1 MRCRLPAAA
10 ASLAAVLAAGAVV
23 ADRTAPP
30 VLTRLQDLSLGLL
43 DRQGTLLD
51 VRLSRD
57 GMWRLPA
64 GVEDVDAG
72 YLGLLLR
79 TEDARFPHH
88 PGVDPLALARAAWQ
102 LATHGRVVSGGST
115 LTMQTARLLTPHRH
129 DMLGKLQDIARALQ
143 LEAHFTRPQILSMYL
158 TLAPFGGNI
167 EGVRA
172 ASLTW
177 FGHEPSRLSQAE
189 AALLVALPQSPAR
202 LRPDRHPE
210 RAILA
215 AGRILSRAMP
225 GQDAA
230 ELVPLERHVLPREA
244 GYLAVRLQGQAR
256 RGMVRTT
263 LDGRLQAGLEA
274 LAARRLRD
282 GSPSSM
288 AALVVRNSDRSVL
301 AYLGGSN
308 HAVLGSQVDMVRAR
322 RSPGSVLKPF
332 IYGLAFD
339 DGLVRPDTLI
349 DDTRMRLGDYA
360 PRDFDRRFHG
370 TVSVGEALRQSYN
383 LPAVQLLQ
391 RVGPQRFVAALRQ
404 AGADVRLPSKSV
416 VAGLPVALGGL
427 GISLQDVATLYA
439 GLARR
444 GTVAP
449 LRLLAEDPAVP
460 PRALMTAASALQLGD
475 ILRDMARPDGW
486 TPGGR
491 AVAFKTG
498 TSYGF
503 RDAWAAGYSG
513 KYTVVVW
520 TGRVDGTPVPGA
532 YGRNTAAPILFGVF
546 DLLPPEPAPEAGR
559 TEASRAGRLAPGL
572 TRFSPGGGRQ
582 GPRIV
587 FPPDH
592 ATLELDGE
600 NERSAFTLEAG
611 SGAPPYRWL
620 VDGVP
625 LPRPDV
631 GTAATWMPDGPG
643 FAHLSV
649 VDALNHEASVDIR
662 LKRAEQ
668 APALVGTR

>member
-1 MRCRLPAAA
+1 MRRRLPAAA
-10 ASLAAVLAAGAVV
+10 AALLAVLAAGAVA
-23 ADRTAPP
+23 ADRMAPP

-64 GVEDVDAG
+64 GVEDVDAS
-72 YLGLLLR
+72 YLGLLIG
-79 TEDARFPHH
+79 TEDARFDRH

-102 LATHGRVVSGGST
+102 LATRGRVVSGGST

-129 DMLGKLQDIARALQ
+129 DVVGKLLDIARALQ
-143 LEAHFTRPQILSMYL
+143 LEAHFTKPQILSMYL

-202 LRPDRHPE
+202 LRPDRHPG

-215 AGRILSRAMP
+215 AGRVLSRAMA
-225 GQDAA
+225 GRDAA
-230 ELVPLERHVLPREA
+230 ELAPLERHALPREA

-256 RGMVRTT
+256 RGLVRTT
-263 LDGRLQAGLEA
+263 LDGGLQAGLEA

-282 GSPSSM
+282 GSASGM
-288 AALVVRNSDRSVL
+288 AALVVRNSDRAVL

-308 HAVLGSQVDMVRAR
+308 HAALGGQVDMVRAR
-322 RSPGSVLKPF
+322 RSPGSALKPF

-339 DGLVRPDTLI
+339 DGLVQPDTLI
-349 DDTRMRLGDYA
+349 DDTGMRLGDYA

-383 LPAVQLLQ
+383 LPAVQLLE
-391 RVGPQRFVAALRQ
+391 RVGPQRFVATLRQ
-404 AGADVRLPSKSV
+404 AGADVRLPSRSV
-416 VAGLPVALGGL
+416 AAGLPVALGGL
-427 GISLQDVATLYA
+427 GISLQDMAMLYA
-439 GLARR
+439 GLARD
-444 GTVAP
+444 GMAAP
-449 LRLLAEDPAVP
+449 LRLLAADPAVP
-460 PRALMTAASALQLGD
+460 PRALMTAASARQLGD
-475 ILRDMARPDGW
+475 ILGGMARPDGRG
-486 TPGGR
+486 PDGR
-491 AVAFKTG
+491 GIAFKTG

-513 KYTVVVW
+513 RYTVVVW
-520 TGRVDGTPVPGA
+520 TGRADGTPVPGA
-532 YGRNTAAPILFGVF
+532 YGRNTAAPVLFQVF
-546 DLLPPEPAPEAGR
+546 DLLPPEPAREGGR
-559 TEASRAGRLAPGL
+559 VEASRTGRLSPGL
-572 TRFSPGGGRQ
+572 VRFSPGGREQ
-582 GPRIV
+582 EPRIL

-600 NERSAFTLEAG
+600 DDRSPFTLEAG
-611 SGAPPYRWL
+611 GGAPPYRWL

-649 VDALNHEASVDIR
+649 VDALNHEASVDVR

-668 APALVGTR
+668 VPAGTR

>member
-1 MRCRLPAAA
+1 MHRRLAAA
-10 ASLAAVLAAGAVV
+10 AALLAVLAAGAVA
-23 ADRTAPP
+23 ADRIAPP
-30 VLTRLQDLSLGLL
+30 ALTRLQDLSLGLL

-72 YLGLLLR
+72 YLALLLR
-79 TEDARFPHH
+79 TEDARFERH

-102 LATHGRVVSGGST
+102 LATRGRVVSGGST

-129 DMLGKLQDIARALQ
+129 DVAGKLLDIARALQ
-143 LEAHFTRPQILSMYL
+143 LEAHFTKPQILSMYL

-189 AALLVALPQSPAR
+189 AALLVALPQGPAR
-202 LRPDRHPE
+202 LRPDRHPG

-215 AGRILSRAMP
+215 AGRVLSRAVA
-225 GQDAA
+225 GRDAA
-230 ELVPLERHVLPREA
+230 ELAPLERHALPREA
-244 GYLAVRLQGQAR
+244 GYLAVRLQGQER
-256 RGMVRTT
+256 RGLVRTT
-263 LDGRLQAGLEA
+263 LDGGLQAGLEA
-274 LAARRLRD
+274 LAARQLRD
-282 GSPSSM
+282 GSASGM

-308 HAVLGSQVDMVRAR
+308 HAARGGQVDMVRAR
-322 RSPGSVLKPF
+322 RSPGSALKPF

-349 DDTRMRLGDYA
+349 DDTAMRLGDYA

-383 LPAVQLLQ
+383 LPAVQLLE
-391 RVGPQRFVAALRQ
+391 RVGPQRFVATLRQ
-404 AGADVRLPSKSV
+404 AGADVRIPSNSV
-416 VAGLPVALGGL
+416 AAGLPVALGGL
-427 GISLQDVATLYA
+427 GISLQDVAMLYA
-439 GLARR
+439 GLARD
-444 GTVAP
+444 GMAAP
-449 LRLLAEDPAVP
+449 LRLLAADPAVP
-460 PRALMTAASALQLGD
+460 PRALMTAASARQLGD
-475 ILRDMARPDGW
+475 ILGGMARPDGRA
-486 TPGGR
+486 PGGR
-491 AVAFKTG
+491 AIAFKTG

-513 KYTVVVW
+513 RYTVVVW

-532 YGRNTAAPILFGVF
+532 YGRNTAAPVLFQAF
-546 DLLPPEPAPEAGR
+546 DLLPPEPAQEAGR
-559 TEASRAGRLAPGL
+559 VEASRAGRLSPGL
-572 TRFSPGGGRQ
+572 MRFSPGRGERQ

-600 NERSAFTLEAG
+600 NDRSPLTLEAG
-611 SGAPPYRWL
+611 SGVPPYRWL

-631 GTAATWMPDGPG
+631 GMAATWMPDGPG

-662 LKRAEQ
+662 LKRTEQ
-668 APALVGTR
+668 TPPQAGAR